1 MIRCRK
7 LYVEGTVGVGKS
19 TVLQLLSREPGFV
32 VLPEPLEE
40 WKGPVAGSNLLR
52 DIYSPHPANKG
63 ELPAALMR
71 LQLLIQATLH
81 EREVQARQILEGSPS
96 SIVVLERAPSSAL
109 VFLEASP
116 DLDRRDR
123 EVLQRLVRSQLRCQP
138 EEGRSVLLT
147 AEPTTLLARVR
158 GRARPEEEGIK
169 GRYIQELDEKFT
181 SLALERGW
189 LIIDTT
195 RLSPRLVADRVLQ
208 HAQ

>member
-1 MIRCRK
+1 
-7 LYVEGTVGVGKS
+7 
-19 TVLQLLSREPGFV
+19 
-32 VLPEPLEE
+32 
-40 WKGPVAGSNLLR
+40 
-52 DIYSPHPANKG
+52 
-63 ELPAALMR
+63 MR

-81 EREVQARQILEGSPS
+81 ERGVQARQILEGSPS

-169 GRYIQELDEKFT
+169 GRYIQELDQKFT

-189 LIIDTT
+189 LIIVTIA
-195 RLSPRLVADRVLQ
+195 RLPT
-208 HAQ
+208 